1 MRTFHPVGQGAFY
14 SERFYEGDNPQAKYN
29 IVYDCGTSWGVITKA
44 KKVVGLTFDKNDTI
58 DYLFISHL
66 DYDHVSLV
74 NTLIESVDGKV
85 RNIVLP
91 LVYKEEVRIGIN
103 LNYIA
108 NHQET
113 ETFLRWILNR
123 EDGNNNGIDTR
134 ITFIGS
140 NDDKG
145 NVTAGGEKITL
156 QIEEGDPEWV
166 LIPRNISAMSRRKEL
181 LEKFDRMLS
190 DTDFKK
196 ESISSGLP
204 VVGSGDELLHLLLDE
219 RYVAGIIRNKKLR
232 KAIKS
237 AYEKVAGG
245 VNVNSLLLYS
255 GPAREGFNYMMCLM
269 YSNMFKRMRFRRA
282 GCLYTGDSDCDI
294 YEWKG
299 GIYSDVWQNIGTVQ
313 LPHHGSLK
321 SFDVN
326 KNDIDRVY
334 YFPVSCGST
343 NAYGHPS
350 GKILAYL
357 MKKDGLPHIVTEMA
371 NTVCIQ
377 EIVRW

>member
-1 MRTFHPVGQGAFY
+1 M
-14 SERFYEGDNPQAKYN
+14 N
-29 IVYDCGTSWGVITKA
+29 IIYGGKLEPHGFSFFTAVK
-44 KKVVGLTFDKNDTI
+44 
-58 DYLFISHL
+58 IS
-66 DYDHVSLV
+66 
-74 NTLIESVDGKV
+74 
-85 RNIVLP
+85 P
-91 LVYKEEVRIGIN
+91 
-103 LNYIA
+103 
-108 NHQET
+108 
-113 ETFLRWILNR
+113 
-123 EDGNNNGIDTR
+123 
-134 ITFIGS
+134 
-140 NDDKG
+140 
-145 NVTAGGEKITL
+145 TL
-156 QIEEGDPEWV
+156 QIEEGEPEWV

-190 DTDFKK
+190 DSDFKE
-196 ESISSGLP
+196 ESIRSGLP
-204 VVGSGDELLHLLLDE
+204 VVGSSDELLHLLLDE

-255 GPAREGFNYMMCLM
+255 GPAREGLNYMMCLM
-269 YSNMFKRMRFRRA
+269 YSNMFKRMRFRRV

-294 YEWKG
+294 YEWKSRL
-299 GIYSDVWQNIGTVQ
+299 YSDVWQNIGTVQ

-321 SFDVN
+321 SFEVK

-334 YFPVSCGST
+334 FFPVSCGST
-343 NAYGHPS
+343 NSYGHPS